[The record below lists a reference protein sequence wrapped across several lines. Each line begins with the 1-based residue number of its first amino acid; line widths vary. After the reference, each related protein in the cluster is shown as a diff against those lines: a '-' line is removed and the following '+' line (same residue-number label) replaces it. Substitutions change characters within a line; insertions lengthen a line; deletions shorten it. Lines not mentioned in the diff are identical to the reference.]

1 LLTESDALPTAP
13 PSMGAADTPAVPTT
27 PIAAEVNSINKTLRI
42 DTSISFLSSPFR
54 NICA

>member
-27 PIAAEVNSINKTLRI
+27 PIAAEVNSINKILRI
-42 DTSISFLSSPFR
+42 DTSISFLPSPCT